1 MSFLNWLF
9 GNKTTDSNSGE
20 VKKYLIVGL
29 GNIGTEYDETRHN
42 IGFDALNVLA
52 AKKGLSFEELRYGS
66 MTKTRL
72 KGRLIYFHKPST
84 FMNNSGKAVRYWALK
99 ENIPLENILII
110 TDDLNLPFGTLRLKT
125 KGSDGGHNGLKD
137 IQAQLNTQNY
147 ARLRFG
153 IHSEDKGYNT
163 VDFVLGKWSTLEQSL
178 LKERYEMIE
187 KIIYSFTTQGP
198 QNTMNQFNG
207 K

>member
-1 MSFLNWLF
+1 MSFWKWLS
-9 GNKTTDSNSGE
+9 GQGKSNSLE

-29 GNIGTEYDETRHN
+29 GNIGATYHNTRHN
-42 IGFDALNVLA
+42 IGFEALDILA
-52 AKKGLSFEELRYGS
+52 AEKELSFEELRYGAL
-66 MTKTRL
+66 TKTRF
-72 KGRLIYFHKPST
+72 KGRTLLLLKPST

-99 ENIPLENILII
+99 EKIPLENILII

-137 IQAQLNTQNY
+137 IQAQLNTTNY

-153 IHSEDKGYNT
+153 INSEEKGYDT
-163 VDFVLGKWSTLEQSL
+163 VDFVLGKWSTDEQKA
-178 LKERYEMIE
+178 LKERCEMMV
-187 KIIYSFTTQGP
+187 KMIYSFATQGA

>member
-1 MSFLNWLF
+1 MSFWKWLS
-9 GNKTTDSNSGE
+9 GQRKSNPLE

-29 GNIGTEYDETRHN
+29 GNIGATYHNTRHN
-42 IGFDALNVLA
+42 IGFEALDALAEEKELD
-52 AKKGLSFEELRYGS
+52 FEELRYGAL
-66 MTKTRL
+66 TKTKF
-72 KGRLIYFHKPST
+72 KGRTLLLLKPST

-99 ENIPLENILII
+99 ENIPIENILII

-137 IQAQLNTQNY
+137 IQAQLNTTNY
-147 ARLRFG
+147 SRLRFG
-153 IHSEDKGYNT
+153 IHSEEKGYDT
-163 VDFVLGKWSTLEQSL
+163 VDFVLGKWSSEEQKA
-178 LKERYEMIE
+178 LKERYEMIA
-187 KIIYSFTTQGP
+187 KMIFSFATQGA

>member
-1 MSFLNWLF
+1 M
-9 GNKTTDSNSGE
+9 
-20 VKKYLIVGL
+20 KKYLIVGL
-29 GNIGTEYDETRHN
+29 GNIGATYHNTRHN
-42 IGFDALNVLA
+42 IGFDALDALC
-52 AKKGLSFEELRYGS
+52 KEKEISFEELRYGALAK
-66 MTKTRL
+66 TKF
-72 KGRLIYFHKPST
+72 KGRTLILLKPST

-137 IQAQLNTQNY
+137 IQAQLNTSNY
-147 ARLRFG
+147 SRLRFG
-153 IHSEDKGYNT
+153 IHSDEKGYDT
-163 VDFVLGKWSTLEQSL
+163 VDFVLGKWSTEEANA
-178 LKERYEMIE
+178 LKDRYNIISKMIF
-187 KIIYSFTTQGP
+187 SFATQGA

>member
-1 MSFLNWLF
+1 MSF
-9 GNKTTDSNSGE
+9 GNGLADKEKSNPLE

-29 GNIGTEYDETRHN
+29 GNIGATYHNTRHN
-42 IGFDALNVLA
+42 IGFEALDILA
-52 AKKGLSFEELRYGS
+52 AEKELSFEELRYGAL
-66 MTKTRL
+66 TKTRF
-72 KGRLIYFHKPST
+72 KGRTLLLLKPST

-99 ENIPLENILII
+99 EKIPLENILII

-137 IQAQLNTQNY
+137 IQAQLNTTNY

-153 IHSEDKGYNT
+153 IHSEEKGYDT
-163 VDFVLGKWSTLEQSL
+163 VDFVLGKWSTDEQKA
-178 LKERYEMIE
+178 LKERCEMMV
-187 KIIYSFTTQGP
+187 KMIYSFATQGA

>member
-1 MSFLNWLF
+1 MSFWKWLS
-9 GNKTTDSNSGE
+9 GQKSNPLE

-29 GNIGTEYDETRHN
+29 GNIGATYHNTRHN
-42 IGFDALNVLA
+42 IGFDALDALA
-52 AKKGLSFEELRYGS
+52 EEKELTFEELRYGAL
-66 MTKTRL
+66 TKTKF
-72 KGRLIYFHKPST
+72 KGRTLLLLKPST

-137 IQAQLNTQNY
+137 TQAQLNTTNY
-147 ARLRFG
+147 SRLRFG
-153 IHSEDKGYNT
+153 IHSEEKGYDT
-163 VDFVLGKWSTLEQSL
+163 VDFVLGKWSAEEQIA
-178 LKERYEMIE
+178 LKERYEMIA
-187 KIIYSFTTQGP
+187 KMIFSFATQGA

>member
-1 MSFLNWLF
+1 MSFWKWLS
-9 GNKTTDSNSGE
+9 GQGKSNSLE

-29 GNIGTEYDETRHN
+29 GNIGATYHNTRHN
-42 IGFDALNVLA
+42 IGFEALDILA
-52 AKKGLSFEELRYGS
+52 AEKELSFEELRYGAL
-66 MTKTRL
+66 TKTRF
-72 KGRLIYFHKPST
+72 KGRTLLFLKPST

-99 ENIPLENILII
+99 EKIPLENILII

-137 IQAQLNTQNY
+137 IQAQLNTTNY

-153 IHSEDKGYNT
+153 INSEEKGYDT
-163 VDFVLGKWSTLEQSL
+163 VDFVLGKWSTDEQKA
-178 LKERYEMIE
+178 LKERCEMMV
-187 KIIYSFTTQGP
+187 KMIYSFATQGA

>member
-1 MSFLNWLF
+1 MSFWKWLS
-9 GNKTTDSNSGE
+9 GQKSNPLE

-29 GNIGTEYDETRHN
+29 GNIGATYHNTRHN
-42 IGFDALNVLA
+42 IGFDALDALA
-52 AKKGLSFEELRYGS
+52 EEKELTFEELRYGAL
-66 MTKTRL
+66 TKTKF
-72 KGRLIYFHKPST
+72 KGRTLLLLKPST

-137 IQAQLNTQNY
+137 TQAQLNTTNY
-147 ARLRFG
+147 SRLRFG
-153 IHSEDKGYNT
+153 IHSDEKGYDT
-163 VDFVLGKWSTLEQSL
+163 VDFVLGKWSAEEQIA
-178 LKERYEMIE
+178 LKERYEMIA
-187 KIIYSFTTQGP
+187 KMIFSFATQGA

>member
-1 MSFLNWLF
+1 MAFLKWLF
-9 GNKTTDSNSGE
+9 GNKTTNANPGE
-20 VKKYLIVGL
+20 VKKFLIVGL
-29 GNIGTEYDETRHN
+29 GNIGVEYDYTRHN
-42 IGFDALNVLA
+42 IGFDALNA
-52 AKKGLSFEELRYGS
+52 FAKKNELSFEEMRYGA
-66 MTKTRL
+66 MAKTRF

-153 IHSEDKGYNT
+153 IHTEEKGYDT
-163 VDFVLGKWSTLEQSL
+163 TGFVLGKWTASEDSL
-178 LKERYEMIE
+178 LRERFEMIE
-187 KIIYSFTTQGP
+187 KIIFSFATQGP

>member
-1 MSFLNWLF
+1 MSFWKWL
-9 GNKTTDSNSGE
+9 SGQGKSKPLE

-29 GNIGTEYDETRHN
+29 GNIGATYHNTRHN
-42 IGFDALNVLA
+42 IGFEVLDILA
-52 AKKGLSFEELRYGS
+52 AEKELSFEELRYGAL
-66 MTKTRL
+66 TKTRF
-72 KGRLIYFHKPST
+72 KGRTLLFLKPST

-137 IQAQLNTQNY
+137 IQAQLNTINY

-153 IHSEDKGYNT
+153 IHSQEKGYDN
-163 VDFVLGKWSTLEQSL
+163 VDFVLGKWSTEEQKA
-178 LKERYEMIE
+178 LKERCDIMV
-187 KIIYSFTTQGP
+187 KMIYSLPHRGP
-198 QNTMNQFNG
+198 
-207 K
+207 KIP

>member
-1 MSFLNWLF
+1 MSFWKWLI
-9 GNKTTDSNSGE
+9 GPKSTPLE

-29 GNIGTEYDETRHN
+29 GNIGAPYHNTRHN
-42 IGFDALNVLA
+42 IGFDALDALC
-52 AKKGLSFEELRYGS
+52 KEKEITFEDLRYGAIS
-66 MTKTRL
+66 TTKF
-72 KGRLIYFHKPST
+72 KGRTLLLLKPSA

-137 IQAQLNTQNY
+137 IQAQLNTTNY

-153 IHSEDKGYNT
+153 INAEEKGYNT
-163 VDFVLGKWSTLEQSL
+163 VDFVLGKWSTQEQASL
-178 LKERYEMIE
+178 NERYATIIKMIF
-187 KIIYSFTTQGP
+187 SFATQGA

>member
-1 MSFLNWLF
+1 MSFWKWLS
-9 GNKTTDSNSGE
+9 GQEKSNPLE

-29 GNIGTEYDETRHN
+29 GNIGVTYYNTRHN
-42 IGFDALNVLA
+42 IGFEALDILA
-52 AKKGLSFEELRYGS
+52 AQKELSFEELRYGAL
-66 MTKTRL
+66 TKTRF
-72 KGRLIYFHKPST
+72 KGRTLLLLKPST

-137 IQAQLNTQNY
+137 IQAQLNTTNY

-153 IHSEDKGYNT
+153 IHSEEKGYDT
-163 VDFVLGKWSTLEQSL
+163 VDFVLGKWSTEEQKV
-178 LKERYEMIE
+178 LKERCEMMAKMIF
-187 KIIYSFTTQGP
+187 SFATQGA